1 MAILAINTASS
12 LESVALFDKGKLLG
26 EITWKGK
33 RDETAKLL
41 PTISR
46 LLKQTRLTWKKLT
59 RVLVVSGPGPF
70 SALRIGVATANALA
84 FALKLPLYEMSSE
97 VFWRQRVAGGNASQ
111 NSILMLHAGGDF
123 VYREG
128 GKLPSGIWKCAEALT
143 LPEHLRKAPLFFYGD
158 LTEDESAIWKTMAK
172 GSAWKFVPEKS
183 LSTFGE
189 VLAEAKQTLWKQTRL
204 VEPRYFRPPNV
215 TKPRVRV

>member
-1 MAILAINTASS
+1 MIFLGINTTSQK
-12 LESVALFDKGKLLG
+12 ESVVLFERKRCLG
-26 EITWKGK
+26 EISWSGA

-46 LLKQTRLTWKKLT
+46 LIKKTKHDWSKLSGII
-59 RVLVVSGPGPF
+59 VVSGPGPF

-97 VFWRQRVAGGNASQ
+97 VMWRQRAPEENA
-111 NSILMLHAGGDF
+111 NLKPILMLHAGGDF

-128 GKLPSGIWKCAEALT
+128 GKVPSGIWKCAEALT
-143 LPEHLRKAPLFFYGD
+143 LLEKLRKAPLLFYGD
-158 LTEDESAIWKTMAK
+158 LTEDEAIIWKNTAK
-172 GSAWKFVPEKS
+172 GSAWKFVSGKS
-183 LSTFGE
+183 LATFGE
-189 VLAEAKQTLWKQTRL
+189 VLAEAKQKLWKRTRL
-204 VEPRYFRPPNV
+204 ATPRYFRPPNV